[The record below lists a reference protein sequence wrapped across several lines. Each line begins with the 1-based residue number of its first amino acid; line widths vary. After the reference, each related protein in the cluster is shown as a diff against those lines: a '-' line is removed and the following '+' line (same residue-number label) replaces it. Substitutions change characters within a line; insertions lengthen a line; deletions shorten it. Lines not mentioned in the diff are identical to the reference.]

1 MYKNPAPTANVIIV
15 QEGRICLLRRKRYP
29 CRGKIA
35 LPGGYVEYNESVES
49 AAIREAKEETGL
61 EVQLKA
67 ILGVYSDAQR
77 NPLKHTI
84 STVFIANVITGN
96 VRENEE
102 GEPFWQS
109 IEDIQGCDWAF
120 DHGKIIGHFLS
131 WQKHQQ
137 TFWSYK
143 EDDQGLHT

>member
-1 MYKNPAPTANVIIV
+1 MPEKETIFSS
-15 QEGRICLLRRKRYP
+15 K
-29 CRGKIA
+29 
-35 LPGGYVEYNESVES
+35 VEYSGIFSFKEFYKFCYQWL
-49 AAIREAKEETGL
+49 KEETGL